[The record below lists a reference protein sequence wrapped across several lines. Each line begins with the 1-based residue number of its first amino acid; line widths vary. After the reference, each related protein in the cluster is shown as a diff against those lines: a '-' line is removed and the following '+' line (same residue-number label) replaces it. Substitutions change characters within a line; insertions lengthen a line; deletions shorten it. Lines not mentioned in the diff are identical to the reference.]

1 MLGDCFRATEPA
13 PRKSGWIEAII
24 NALAISFVV
33 FAVVFGGA
41 MVGMLLRAI
50 VPKQHLSDESK
61 AVIQLGIGLVGTM
74 AALVLGLLVASAKSS
89 YDAQSTEL
97 THASANIILLDRLLA
112 HYGPEAKDIRENLRQ
127 IVARIIEQTWSD
139 GRGNPS
145 EFGTKFSG
153 NEILYE
159 QIQALSPKNDFQR
172 LLQSQALNIALNLG
186 QTRWLMFEEGATS
199 VSKPMLVVMVFW
211 LAIIFVSWGL
221 FAPPNITV
229 VATLFVVAVSV
240 SGSIF
245 LIMEMYSPYKGL
257 IQISSAPL
265 KVALAH
271 LGQ

>member
-1 MLGDCFRATEPA
+1 LRATEQA
-13 PRKSGWIEAII
+13 PRKSASIEVII
-24 NALAISFVV
+24 NSLAISFVV

-41 MVGMLLRAI
+41 MVGMALRAI
-50 VPKQHLSDESK
+50 VPKQQLSDESR

-97 THASANIILLDRLLA
+97 TQASANIILLDRLLA
-112 HYGPEAKDIRENLRQ
+112 HYGPETKDVRENLRQ
-127 IVARIIEQTWSD
+127 IVARIIEQTWSR
-139 GRGNPS
+139 GRENPS
-145 EFGTKFSG
+145 QFGQKFSG
-153 NEILYE
+153 NETLYE
-159 QIQALSPKNDFQR
+159 QIQALSPQNDFQR
-172 LLQSQALNIALNLG
+172 LLQSQAMNIALNLG
-186 QTRWLMFEEGATS
+186 QTRWLLFEQGSTA
-199 VSKPMLVVMVFW
+199 VSRPMLVVMVFW

-221 FAPPNITV
+221 FAPPNMTV
-229 VATLFVVAVSV
+229 VATLLVVAVSV

-245 LIMEMYSPYKGL
+245 LIMEMYSPYHGL

>member
-1 MLGDCFRATEPA
+1 V
-13 PRKSGWIEAII
+13 II
-24 NALAISFVV
+24 NSLAISFVV

-41 MVGMLLRAI
+41 MVGMALRAI
-50 VPKQHLSDESK
+50 VPKQQLSDESR

-97 THASANIILLDRLLA
+97 TQASANIILLDRLLA
-112 HYGPEAKDIRENLRQ
+112 HYGPETKDVRENLRQ
-127 IVARIIEQTWSD
+127 IVARVIEQTWSD
-139 GRGNPS
+139 SGANPS
-145 EFGTKFSG
+145 QFGQKFSS
-153 NEILYE
+153 NEAVYE
-159 QIQALSPKNDFQR
+159 QIQALSPQSDFQR
-172 LLQSQALNIALNLG
+172 TLQTQAMNIAVNLG
-186 QTRWLMFEEGATS
+186 QTRWLLFEQGATA
-199 VSKPMLVVMVFW
+199 VSKPMLIVMVFW

-221 FAPPNITV
+221 FAPPNMTV
-229 VATLFVVAVSV
+229 VATLLVVAVSV

-245 LIMEMYSPYKGL
+245 LIMEMYSPYHGL